1 MPYPLGQVPV
11 KALLCFDWNWICKS
25 SALDCEME
33 HDLVC
38 PRGPQAPPWLFQGPP
53 GCCLRS
59 RPNSSWGPGART
71 GPANLGSPTSPG
83 GWVLLASGSWKGC
96 LFPSES
102 LFTVKPNPGWS
113 PPSMDCGLR
122 LCGVS
127 GVRSSWTFHTFSPL
141 REPVPL
147 TYCEHS
153 IKNSNSGAD
162 GGRPRIPRGCWC
174 HPWIGCER
182 SVPLVGANPRA
193 CSPSSLGTG
202 QLGLDPGP
210 MMLSGWVDSACCP
223 WGPVLTPCLWFGPLA
238 SACRFMVPAA

>member
-33 HDLVC
+33 HGLVC

-53 GCCLRS
+53 GCCPRS

-127 GVRSSWTFHTFSPL
+127 GVRSSRPFTPFLLCGSQFHSPTVHTVL
-141 REPVPL
+141 KIVTVGLMVGVPG
-147 TYCEHS
+147 S
-153 IKNSNSGAD
+153 RGAA
-162 GGRPRIPRGCWC
+162 GC
-174 HPWIGCER
+174 HPWTGCER
-182 SVPLVGANPRA
+182 SPLVGANPRA
-193 CSPSSLGTG
+193 CSPSSLGAG

-210 MMLSGWVDSACCP
+210 VMLFGWVDSACCP
-223 WGPVLTPCLWFGPLA
+223 WGPVPTPCLWFGPLA